1 MFHKKTILVVDDDEL
16 LLTVTRELLQDEHTD
31 VVTHRNAAGVTNR
44 VSLLRPD
51 LILLDINMPSLSGET
66 VSLLLKSDE
75 GTRDIPIVFYS
86 GNDEDGLRDSAA
98 AYGARGY
105 ICKGNIVELRRK
117 VAYYLDVPARKC

>member
-16 LLTVTRELLQDEHTD
+16 LLKVTRELLQDEQTD
-31 VVTHRNAAGVTNR
+31 VVTHRNAVGVANR
-44 VSLLRPD
+44 VSLLQPD
-51 LILLDINMPSLSGET
+51 LVLLDVNMPSLSGET

-86 GNDEDGLRDSAA
+86 GNDEDGLRDSAM

-117 VAYYLDVPARKC
+117 VACYLDSPARKC